1 MKFIFN
7 KAAECKRATL
17 LKTNSFTDNFEG
29 SYSKFSVVI
38 FFKSLGKV
46 FSSNNFLPKKLKNS
60 NPLIYDLP
68 IKSVSVNFSVVV
80 FSVCSCSCN
89 L

>member
-17 LKTNSFTDNFEG
+17 LKTTPSQIILKDLTVSFL
-29 SYSKFSVVI
+29 SLY
-38 FFKSLGKV
+38 FKSLGKV

-80 FSVCSCSCN
+80 FSVCSCSSN